1 MTGSQFTHSAAAAAL
16 ALILTGLLLAGCGSA
31 GSAIRLVVSAEAAT
45 PPPADTPT
53 PSPAAATPTQ
63 TPQPATATVTQ
74 SPSPEPT
81 FTPTLTPLPQTSP
94 VTMPPLLQENLPY
107 ISLSTAGDL
116 KQIWRFEAGAGPFAF
131 SPDSRRL
138 AVAAGDSVQVWDL
151 QSGQNTLALYAPGG
165 WYNRRAAF
173 DPTSPAVAAIEHP
186 NHVRVW
192 DDAGNLIQSIEAA
205 GTDTLH
211 QLLYS
216 QNGKR
221 LIALGERGGEPVVI
235 FWNVETGQQ
244 VAESSAS
251 PYIEDELLI
260 SPNGLLLIQA
270 GREGILRFWDP
281 MTGCR
286 LAEQYIY
293 ACPDALTGAAFAPG
307 GQMLATQ
314 CSGTLSIFLEQL
326 VWFRPGD
333 RRLLTRL
340 EIEPLSEGQMSFNRD
355 AAVLAVVSLPPE
367 RVLLLNLFTHKP
379 QAVIEGF
386 SAEIVQTAFSPTG
399 KLFGIRLADGSL
411 EVWGILSS

>member
-1 MTGSQFTHSAAAAAL
+1 LLNGSPFTRSAAAAAL
-16 ALILTGLLLAGCGSA
+16 ALILTGLLLAGCGST
-31 GSAIRLVVSAEAAT
+31 GGAIRLVVSAEAAT
-45 PPPADTPT
+45 QALTDTPT

-63 TPQPATATVTQ
+63 TPSPVTPTATQT
-74 SPSPEPT
+74 PEPT
-81 FTPTLTPLPQTSP
+81 FTPTLTPLPQP
-94 VTMPPLLQENLPY
+94 ARAAMPSLLQETLPY

-116 KQIWRFEAGAGPFAF
+116 KQLWRIESGAGPFAF
-131 SPDSRRL
+131 SPDSRRV
-138 AVAAGDSVQVWDL
+138 AVAAGDAVRVWDL

-165 WYNRRAAF
+165 RYDRRAAF
-173 DPTSPAVAAIEHP
+173 DPTSPAIAAIEYP
-186 NHVRVW
+186 NCVRVW

-205 GTDTLH
+205 GADTLH

-235 FWNVETGQQ
+235 FWDVETGQQ

-251 PYIEDELLI
+251 PYVEDELLI

-270 GREGILRFWDP
+270 GREGIMRFWDP
-281 MTGCR
+281 MSGSR
-286 LAEQYIY
+286 LAEQFIY
-293 ACPDALTGAAFAPG
+293 ACPDALTGAVFAPG

-355 AAVLAVVSLPPE
+355 AAMLAVVSLPPE
-367 RVLLLNLFTHKP
+367 RVLLLNLYTHQP

-386 SAEIVQTAFSPTG
+386 SAEIVQTAFSPNG
-399 KLFGIRLADGSL
+399 KLFGIRFSDGAL
-411 EVWGILSS
+411 ELWGILSS